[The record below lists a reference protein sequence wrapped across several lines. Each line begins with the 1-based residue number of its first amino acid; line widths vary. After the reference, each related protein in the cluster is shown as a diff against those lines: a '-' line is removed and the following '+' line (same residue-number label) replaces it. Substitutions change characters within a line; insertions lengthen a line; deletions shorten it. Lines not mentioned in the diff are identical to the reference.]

1 MERQML
7 DLTVNEVKIIH
18 AIFLKQNATRIG
30 IAKELGLSLL
40 NVLSVLNKLESKKY
54 IRKAGTLKSKSG
66 RPSYT
71 YVLEEEKFHSLG
83 ILVDVDTIRIVAID
97 AARNVLFKKSYPL
110 EIDFHASDF
119 VNRLLEAVAERVL
132 EVKTD
137 FDSQGKT
144 ITAICVALLGM
155 VDTARGMWL
164 LGLQLGGIKNVN
176 FAEQLECKVGIPT
189 FIDDTSRSL
198 TFYEK
203 IEGCGSEY
211 DDFILLSLGRG
222 VGSGIVID
230 GRLYE
235 GFHGIAGEIGH
246 IPHGNNNYRCSC
258 GNIGCL
264 EAIVSTTGITRVFHD
279 RLKEG
284 VVSPLQRLVEKVDA
298 SLTLEDIKKA
308 AENGDRFSIATLF
321 ELGQFIGDA
330 CATIIKLFNPQRIII
345 SGYSAILKEFFAEAV
360 DQRVKHNVILEMLTD
375 YKTIF
380 ADYELSH
387 EANGAAL
394 MAMNRYWTSGF
405 LKPIK

>member
-1 MERQML
+1 MENLMQ
-7 DLTVNEVKIIH
+7 DLTVNEAKIIL
-18 AIFLKQNATRIG
+18 AIFLKQKATRIG

-40 NVLSVLNKLESKKY
+40 NVLSVLNKLENKKY

-66 RPSYT
+66 RPSYK
-71 YVLEEEKFHSLG
+71 YVLEAEKFHSLG
-83 ILVDVDTIRIVAID
+83 ILVDVDTIRVVAID
-97 AARNVLFKKSYPL
+97 ATRSVLLKQSYPL
-110 EIDFHASDF
+110 EIDFHAPDF
-119 VNRLLEAVAERVL
+119 VSRLLDAVAKRVL
-132 EVKTD
+132 EIKKD
-137 FDSQGKT
+137 FDAKGRP
-144 ITAICVALLGM
+144 ITAICTALLGM
-155 VDTARGMWL
+155 VDTSRGMWL

-176 FAEQLECKVGIPT
+176 FAEQLESKVGIPT

-203 IEGCGSEY
+203 IEGTGVDY
-211 DDFILLSLGRG
+211 DDFILLSIGRG
-222 VGSGIVID
+222 VGSGIIIN
-230 GRLYE
+230 GKMYE

-246 IPHGNNNYRCSC
+246 IPHGNNSYRCSC

-264 EAIVSTTGITRVFHD
+264 EPIVSSTGITRVFRD

-284 VVSPLQRLVEKVDA
+284 VVSPLQRLVEKGNA
-298 SLTLEDIKKA
+298 SLTLEDIKEA
-308 AENGDRFSIATLF
+308 AENGDRFSISTLY

-345 SGYSAILKEFFAEAV
+345 SGHSSILKEFFTEAV

-380 ADYELSH
+380 ADYDRSH

-394 MAMNRYWTSGF
+394 IALNRYWNSEIVKIG
-405 LKPIK
+405 K